1 LVRRGGLVTDRPG
14 SCVMR
19 LLRAALTKI
28 AGLFYDSRCSETG
41 EDSMRIVVTG
51 ATSFVGVATVNELL
65 NRGHEVFA
73 VVRPDS
79 QKLDRLQ
86 EQERLK
92 IIENDLSEPQLLPE
106 KIKTP
111 CDVFCHFGWG
121 GSGSDARTNRG
132 LQEKNLED
140 AVETIYA
147 AKKLGCSRFIFSGSQ
162 AEYGLHKTLMHE
174 EISCE
179 PRSLYGEAKLHMRN
193 RGEEVCRELGM
204 QYIHTRIFSAYG
216 PGDHPWTL
224 VESCLKAFKNGETLS
239 LGQCTQQWNFIYI
252 DDLARAMCALTE
264 VPEDVLS
271 GESPVFN
278 LAGEETRPLRT
289 FVEEIRELCGGTGT
303 AAYATRTENAE
314 GVIHLIPDIS
324 KLKRVTGWNP
334 QVDFAAGIRKM
345 LNP

>member
-1 LVRRGGLVTDRPG
+1 MMGEKT
-14 SCVMR
+14 MR
-19 LLRAALTKI
+19 V
-28 AGLFYDSRCSETG
+28 
-41 EDSMRIVVTG
+41 VVTG
-51 ATSFVGVATVNELL
+51 ATSFVGAATVNELL
-65 NRGHEVFA
+65 DRGHEVIA

-79 QKLDRLQ
+79 KKLDRIP
-86 EQERLK
+86 EQEGLT
-92 IIENDLSEPQLLPE
+92 IVENDLSEPQLLPK
-106 KIKTP
+106 KITED

-121 GSGSDARTNRG
+121 GSGSDARVNRS

-140 AVETIYA
+140 AVQTIYA
-147 AKKLGCSRFIFSGSQ
+147 AKELGCSRFIFSGSQ
-162 AEYGLHKTLMHE
+162 AEYGLHKTRMHE
-174 EISCE
+174 EILCE
-179 PRSLYGEAKLHMRN
+179 PRSLYGEAKLSMRK
-193 RGEEVCRELGM
+193 RGEVVCRELGIR
-204 QYIHTRIFSAYG
+204 YVHTRIFSAYG

-224 VESCLKAFKNGETLS
+224 VESCLKAFRNNETLS

-252 DDLARAMCALTE
+252 DDLARAMCALAE
-264 VPEDVLS
+264 VPE
-271 GESPVFN
+271 ESLADETPVFN
-278 LAGEETRPLRT
+278 LAGDDTRPLRE